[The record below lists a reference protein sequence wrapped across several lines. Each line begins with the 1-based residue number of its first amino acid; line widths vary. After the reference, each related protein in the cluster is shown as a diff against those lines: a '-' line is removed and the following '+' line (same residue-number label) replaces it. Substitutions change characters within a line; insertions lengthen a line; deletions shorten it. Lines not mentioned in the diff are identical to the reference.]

1 MKEDDKNAMKRN
13 KVKDI
18 VHKIMGQDKKK
29 KLKQK
34 DLFHTKKKDG
44 KIYTKLPP
52 NSHLMTDGK
61 TIMSGK
67 THTKNS
73 SVIGKLKR
81 KKQTYNP
88 ISKKKY

>member
-34 DLFHTKKKDG
+34 DVFDTKKKNG

-67 THTKNS
+67 THSKNS

>member
-18 VHKIMGQDKKK
+18 VHKIMGQEKKK

-34 DLFHTKKKDG
+34 DVFDTKKKNG

-73 SVIGKLKR
+73 SVIGRLK
-81 KKQTYNP
+81 KKTQTYNP

>member
-34 DLFHTKKKDG
+34 DVFDTKKKNG

-52 NSHLMTDGK
+52 NAHLMTDGK
-61 TIMSGK
+61 TIMSGIR
-67 THTKNS
+67 HSKNS
-73 SVIGKLKR
+73 SVIGRLKR
-81 KKQTYNP
+81 KTQTYNP